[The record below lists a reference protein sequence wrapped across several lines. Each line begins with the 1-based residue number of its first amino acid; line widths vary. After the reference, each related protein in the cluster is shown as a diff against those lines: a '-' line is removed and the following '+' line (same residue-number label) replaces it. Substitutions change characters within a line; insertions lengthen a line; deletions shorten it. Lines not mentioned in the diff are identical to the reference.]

1 MNLNKSASMR
11 DTMFPVIED
20 PIYLRDGK
28 DSGYKFIM
36 REDTGE
42 VLSCMTNSYKL
53 VTNKEVIKKAD
64 NALVKT
70 GAVLR
75 ECSVYGDM
83 LILIQK

>member
-42 VLSCMTNSYKL
+42 VLSCMTDEYKL
-53 VTNKEVIKKAD
+53 VTNQDIMNVAEPILKS
-64 NALVKT
+64 VK
-70 GAVLR
+70 GRLR
-75 ECSVYGDM
+75 EDKVFN
-83 LILIQK
+83 LE